1 MSRREKRL
9 AAIRA
14 NVKNVRF
21 ADLAALLNDHG
32 YEQRRGRGAH
42 VTFFNRQSAAVITV
56 PRPHGDQ
63 KHVRDVYVKEVL
75 RRLGVD
81 DG

>member
-9 AAIRA
+9 AAIRG
-14 NVKNVRF
+14 NVRNVRF
-21 ADLAALLNDHG
+21 ADLAALLNDYG

-42 VTFFNRQSAAVITV
+42 LTFFNRESTAVITV
-56 PRPHGDQ
+56 PRPHGGQ
-63 KHVRDVYVKEVL
+63 KHVRDVHVKEVL
-75 RRLGVD
+75 LRLGVD